1 MSDLL
6 KKEQQAIRLLK
17 SMGDKPIEVSYSGG
31 KDSDVILA
39 LVQMAGI
46 NYRAI
51 YKNTTIDPPGTIQ
64 HCLDVGAEILRP
76 KLTFFQLVE
85 RKGFPSRFARFCCE
99 KLKEYKVM
107 DDAVHGVRRS
117 ESTARAK
124 RYKEPVICRFYTKK
138 EKVNV
143 LLPILEWTDED
154 VREFIEQNHIQC
166 APHYYDAEGRFHVE
180 RRLGCMGCPLRAD
193 RGLATF
199 RERPKLVKAWL
210 RGGQKWLNAPR
221 EKPNKTQQECRDV
234 YEYFYRH
241 LFCSSKAE
249 WEAAKH
255 TLFGYPDFKALLE
268 DYFGI
273 DLTI

>member
-6 KKEQQAIRLLK
+6 KKEQQALRLLK

-39 LVQMAGI
+39 LAQMAGI

-51 YKNTTIDPPGTIQ
+51 YKNTTIDPPGTIR

-76 KLTFFQLVE
+76 KLSFFQLIA
-85 RKGFPSRFARFCCE
+85 RKGFPSRFTRFCCE

-107 DDAVHGVRRS
+107 DDAVQGVRRS

-180 RRLGCMGCPLRAD
+180 RRLGCMGCPLRSD

-199 RERPKLVKAWL
+199 RERPKLVRAWL
-210 RGGQKWLNAPR
+210 RGGRNGSMRRVKNRTRRSRSVGMCTNTSTA
-221 EKPNKTQQECRDV
+221 T
-234 YEYFYRH
+234 
-241 LFCSSKAE
+241 SSARQRQNGRPQSIHCLAIQTSKIC
-249 WEAAKH
+249 WR
-255 TLFGYPDFKALLE
+255 TISAL
-268 DYFGI
+268 
-273 DLTI
+273 T